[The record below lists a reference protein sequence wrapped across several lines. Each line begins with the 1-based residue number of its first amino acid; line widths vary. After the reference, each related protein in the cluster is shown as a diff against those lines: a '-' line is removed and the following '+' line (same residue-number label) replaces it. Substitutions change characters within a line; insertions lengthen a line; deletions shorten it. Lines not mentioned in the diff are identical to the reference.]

1 MSCEKASKR
10 LRCIL
15 GKARR
20 LGLTKCDV
28 ADLPVAKK
36 IISLQKNTN
45 NTSSTSVIILVMCFI
60 AGGLLLLTAMACRP
74 CTDRRSV
81 YHVHQST

>member
-10 LRCIL
+10 LRHIL
-15 GKARR
+15 GKAKR
-20 LGLTKCDV
+20 LGLSKYEV
-28 ADLPVAKK
+28 VDLPVAKK
-36 IISLQKNTN
+36 IIKKNN
-45 NTSSTSVIILVMCFI
+45 SKNSSMSYIMLVICFI
-60 AGGLLLLTAMACRP
+60 VGGLLLLTAMTCRP